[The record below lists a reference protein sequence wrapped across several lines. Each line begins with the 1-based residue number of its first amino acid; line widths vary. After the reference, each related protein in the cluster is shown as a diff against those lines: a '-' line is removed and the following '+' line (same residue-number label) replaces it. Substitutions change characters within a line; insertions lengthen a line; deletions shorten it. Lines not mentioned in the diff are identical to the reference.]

1 MYGVV
6 EEVKGLKERQ
16 KDTHT
21 HKVMNITSCNV
32 CSKGK
37 EQDATVE
44 NAAGLSQKDAA
55 KDVVPTGA

>member
-1 MYGVV
+1 M

-37 EQDATVE
+37 EQE
-44 NAAGLSQKDAA
+44 NAAGLLQKDAA